1 MGFASLTW
9 VPLEPK
15 AILPELM
22 ERKELELYNQYQNMV
37 YEKVKDYLTE
47 EEKRWL
53 YEETRPIL
61 PLDFLH

>member
-1 MGFASLTW
+1 
-9 VPLEPK
+9 
-15 AILPELM
+15 
-22 ERKELELYNQYQNMV
+22 MV

-53 YEETRPIL
+53 FEETRPIL